1 MNLTVSELG
10 LLLLVL
16 FGLFHYLRV
25 LTQTRAILAF
35 LGAVAVGLTGTVGR
49 IAAGIAGWAQ
59 HVTGSVGHWALG
71 VSASF
76 VLFVVLAVI
85 LLHDLHP
92 KKSASARTGWLALAV
107 GIMLVAGV
115 SQIPALA
122 PVVGAIRSLLT
133 QLAGFVNTL

>member
-1 MNLTVSELG
+1 VNLTVAELG
-10 LLLLVL
+10 VLLLVL
-16 FGLFHYLRV
+16 FGIFHYLRV

-49 IAAGIAGWAQ
+49 IAGAIADWAQ
-59 HVTGSVGHWALG
+59 QVTGNLGHWALG
-71 VSASF
+71 VSVSF

-92 KKSASARTGWLALAV
+92 KKTASARTGWIALAV
-107 GIMLVAGV
+107 GILLVAGV

-122 PVVGAIRSLLT
+122 PVVGAIRSLLA
-133 QLAGFVNTL
+133 QLTGFVNNL